1 MTESKNKKTTEEIAA
16 LKEQLVVYENNW
28 KRALADYQNLQ
39 KRNEQ
44 ERISMLDFAT
54 FGIVGR
60 LMGIL
65 DNLEMLH
72 NHTNDKAL
80 EMIIKEFK
88 TILENEGV
96 RELSVVGEPFDH
108 ATMDALETLEVED
121 EHDDSLV
128 LEVLRKGYMFKDKL
142 LRPAL
147 VKVGKF
153 KV

>member
-1 MTESKNKKTTEEIAA
+1 MAESKNKKTTEEIAA
-16 LKEQLVVYENNW
+16 LREQLTIYENNW

-54 FGIVGR
+54 FGVIGR
-60 LMGIL
+60 LMGTL

-72 NHTNDKAL
+72 NHINDKAL

-96 RELSVVGEPFDH
+96 KELRVVGETFDH
-108 ATMDALETLEVED
+108 ATMDALETLEVAD
-121 EHDDSLV
+121 EHDDSRV

>member
-1 MTESKNKKTTEEIAA
+1 
-16 LKEQLVVYENNW
+16 
-28 KRALADYQNLQ
+28 
-39 KRNEQ
+39 
-44 ERISMLDFAT
+44 
-54 FGIVGR
+54 
-60 LMGIL
+60 MGIL

-72 NHTNDKAL
+72 IHNGDKAL

-88 TILENEGV
+88 SILETEGV
-96 RELSVVGEPFDH
+96 RELSVVGELFDH
-108 ATMDALETLEVED
+108 ATMDALETLDVENQQ
-121 EHDDSLV
+121 DDSRV

>member
-1 MTESKNKKTTEEIAA
+1 MTDSKNKKTTEEIAA
-16 LKEQLVVYENNW
+16 LKEQLSVFENNW

-44 ERISMLDFAT
+44 ERTSMLDFAT

-65 DNLEMLH
+65 DNLEMLFK
-72 NHTNDKAL
+72 HTSDKAL
-80 EMIIKEFK
+80 EMIIKEFR

-96 RELSVVGEPFDH
+96 TELSVVGEVFDH
-108 ATMDALETLEVED
+108 STMDALDTLEVED
-121 EHDDSLV
+121 QAHDSRV
-128 LEVLRKGYMFKDKL
+128 LEVARKGYMFKDKL

>member
-16 LKEQLVVYENNW
+16 LKDQLAVYENNW

-39 KRNEQ
+39 KRSEQ
-44 ERISMLDFAT
+44 ERISMLEFAT
-54 FGIVGR
+54 FGIIGR

-72 NHTNDKAL
+72 IHNGDKAL

-88 TILENEGV
+88 SILETEGV
-96 RELSVVGEPFDH
+96 RELSVVGELFDH
-108 ATMDALETLEVED
+108 ATMDALETLDVENQQ
-121 EHDDSLV
+121 DDSRV